1 MDNNMISQDHEIL
14 MELLAEKRQRDVIR
28 RIKMIVALV
37 ILAAV
42 IVMRF
47 TVVPKVVAVIR
58 QYNRVVN
65 ELEQAFTKVD
75 GLVLKYGSTFE
86 KLATIDVESIQ
97 TRLGK
102 VNEFVD
108 LFSGIA
114 SIFGR

>member
-1 MDNNMISQDHEIL
+1 MDNNTIAQDHEIL
-14 MELLAEKRQRDVIR
+14 MELLREKRQRDVFRKIR
-28 RIKMIVALV
+28 IIVALV
-37 ILAAV
+37 IVAALV
-42 IVMRF
+42 VAMI

-65 ELEQAFTKVD
+65 EIEQAFAKVD
-75 GLVLKYGSTFE
+75 DLVLKYGSTFE
-86 KLATIDVESIQ
+86 KLAAIDVDNIQ

-114 SIFGR
+114 SLFGR